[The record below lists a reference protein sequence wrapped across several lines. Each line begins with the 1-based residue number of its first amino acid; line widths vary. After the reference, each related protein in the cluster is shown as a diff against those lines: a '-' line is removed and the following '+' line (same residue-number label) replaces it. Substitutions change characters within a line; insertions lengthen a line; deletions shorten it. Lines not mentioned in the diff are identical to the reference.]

1 MTFCITISRE
11 PRLSKVVE
19 ERLFCSLVLSF
30 HVPELGCSPQ
40 HHFKGISD
48 TLSARLP
55 VQLADKTHSTG
66 ILAAM
71 TPKSINQARLARCRL
86 HASIILVHHAAY
98 VLEALPFSKAKAVE
112 AAKVHVLWY
121 MLAGWGPQPTLSLA
135 GLNRPAALGT
145 ALCAASTVR
154 RPPRP
159 GLATF
164 HLSSLLLVVRTV
176 RFPGKA
182 LPRENCWR
190 ALLNGV
196 ARARLHAGCCLCIGL
211 QHTARAVVEKAI
223 LANSRS
229 LKRVLGHP
237 TTSAAYCA

>member
-1 MTFCITISRE
+1 MLDVLSLIKLHAVHMKPACRIYLCSPHIHKHHDVTFCITILRE
-11 PRLSKVVE
+11 PHLSKVKVMKKDS
-19 ERLFCSLVLSF
+19 FAVLCCPF

-40 HHFKGISD
+40 HHLKGISD

-86 HASIILVHHAAY
+86 HATIMLVHHAAY
-98 VLEALPFSKAKAVE
+98 VLPFSRAKAVE

-182 LPRENCWR
+182 LPRENC
-190 ALLNGV
+190 
-196 ARARLHAGCCLCIGL
+196 
-211 QHTARAVVEKAI
+211 
-223 LANSRS
+223 
-229 LKRVLGHP
+229 
-237 TTSAAYCA
+237 